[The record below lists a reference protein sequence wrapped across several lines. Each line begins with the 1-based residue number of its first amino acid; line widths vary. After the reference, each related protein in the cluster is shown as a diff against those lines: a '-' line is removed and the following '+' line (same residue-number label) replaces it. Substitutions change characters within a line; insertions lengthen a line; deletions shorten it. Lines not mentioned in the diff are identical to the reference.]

1 MPENKFYLGRLFDPA
16 TGKPLNQ
23 TLLYDPADLTTHAVV
38 TGMTSSGKTG
48 LCIALLEEAALQGIP
63 ALIIDPKGD
72 LTNLLLH
79 FPDLAPQDFRP
90 WLDPE
95 MARRAGQTLESVAA
109 QASQAWQNGLAEWV
123 MDHERLLA
131 LKNAAQFAVYT
142 PGSDAGI
149 PVSVLMSLHAPPSP
163 STSLPGLAAGT
174 GGTSPWEGNRDVLRE
189 QIVSTVTAL
198 LGLVGNTDIDP
209 LRSREHILISN
220 IFENAWSKGQSLD
233 LPELILQAQNPPFDK
248 LGPFPLDTFFPAKD
262 RMGLALQL
270 NNILAAPAFEVWG
283 EGQALDIAA
292 LLTAPDGRPRH
303 SVFYLAHL
311 SDPERMFFATLLLSA
326 VETWMRTQTG
336 ATSLRALLYM
346 DEIFGYLPPLSN
358 PPSKQPLLQMLK
370 QARAF
375 GLGLLLATQ
384 NPVDV
389 DYKAL
394 SNAGSWFIGKL
405 QTDQDKQRLL
415 DGLESAAS
423 GSLDRR
429 AYDKLISSLGKRIF
443 LLHNVHTP
451 PLTPLSSEK
460 MGGTGGVF
468 QTRWTMNFLAGPLTE
483 AQIPAL
489 NKLVHASYQ
498 SSVARGPLSAPAQ
511 EQASEPVS
519 VPEGLESIPAAI
531 SQQPSAISQQ
541 PSAINQQSSTIGSQQ
556 ASLTRPAIPAGIL
569 EFFLPLNTS
578 FAKDAAA
585 SGKPLPP
592 QAAAAGIGYHP
603 AILVSAQVRFL
614 DRKYN
619 LDMEQVK
626 AVLVAN
632 PERRGIVRWDD
643 FTARLPTPD
652 EMDPASDPKG
662 RFAALDAPFSDAR
675 LMAALQK
682 DFADWVYRS
691 SKVTVRANQTLGV
704 FATPDVSQAEFIK
717 TCADAAREA
726 RESEITKATA
736 ALDRQIKTLKDKIA
750 REERELKMDETELQQ
765 RKGEELATHAENVL
779 GVFGGR
785 HSNRRLSSSLS
796 KHRLTEQ
803 AKEDV
808 QESIEAL
815 KQYDQELAALE
826 QQRQQAMEAAS
837 GQWGDAV
844 NDITEIPILPKKM
857 DIYVNLFGV
866 AWMSY
871 YVVDTGAGTFELP
884 AFEEM

>member
-16 TGKPLNQ
+16 TGKPLDQ
-23 TLLYDPADLTTHAVV
+23 PLLYDPADLTTHAVV
-38 TGMTSSGKTG
+38 TGMTGSGKTG

-79 FPDLAPQDFRP
+79 FPDLAPQDFQP

-95 MARRAGQTLESVAA
+95 MARRAGQTLESAAA
-109 QASQAWQNGLAEWV
+109 QAAQAWRNGLAEWG
-123 MDHERLLA
+123 MDRERLLA

-149 PVSVLMSLHAPPSP
+149 PVSVL
-163 STSLPGLAAGT
+163 TSLRAP
-174 GGTSPWEGNRDVLRE
+174 SIPWEGNRDVLRE
-189 QIVSTVTAL
+189 QIVCTVTAL
-198 LGLVGNTDIDP
+198 MGLVGFMDIDP
-209 LRSREHILISN
+209 LRSREHILLSN
-220 IFENAWSKGQSLD
+220 IFENAWSKDQSLD
-233 LPELILQAQNPPFDK
+233 LSELILQAQNPPFDK
-248 LGPFPLDTFFPAKD
+248 LGAFPVDTFFPAKD

-270 NNILAAPAFEVWG
+270 NNILAAPAFEVWR

-292 LLTAPDGRPRH
+292 LLFMPDGRPRH

-311 SDPERMFFATLLLSA
+311 SDPERMFFVTLLLSA

-346 DEIFGYLPPLSN
+346 DEIFGYLPPVSN
-358 PPSKQPLLQMLK
+358 PPSKQPLLRMLK

-451 PLTPLSSEK
+451 PSAAR
-460 MGGTGGVF
+460 GGAGSGGAF
-468 QTRWTMNFLAGPLTE
+468 QTRWTMNFLAGPLTH

-489 NKLVHASYQ
+489 NILAGASFR
-498 SSVARGPLSAPAQ
+498 SSVTGDQFSVQPPTQ
-511 EQASEPVS
+511 TPEPVS
-519 VPEGLESIPAAI
+519 VPEGFEPILA
-531 SQQPSAISQQ
+531 AISQQ
-541 PSAINQQSSTIGSQQ
+541 PSAINQQPSTISSQQ
-556 ASLTRPAIPAGIL
+556 ASLTRPAIPARIS

-578 FAKDAAA
+578 FAKAAAA
-585 SGKPLPP
+585 SGESLPP
-592 QAAAAGIGYHP
+592 QAAAAGIVYHP
-603 AILVSAQVRFL
+603 AILASAQVRFL

-626 AVLVAN
+626 SVLVTN

-643 FTARLPTPD
+643 FTARLPTPG
-652 EMDPASDPKG
+652 EMDPAPDPKG
-662 RFAALDAPFSDAR
+662 RFSAMEAPFSDAR

-691 SKVTVRANQTLGV
+691 SKVTVRANQALGV
-704 FATPDVSQAEFIK
+704 FATPDVSQAEFMK
-717 TCADAAREA
+717 TCAEAAREA
-726 RESEITKATA
+726 RDAEITKATA

-785 HSNRRLSSSLS
+785 SSNRRLSSSLS

-808 QESIEAL
+808 QESIDSL

-826 QQRQQAMEAAS
+826 QQCQQAMEAAS
-837 GQWGDAV
+837 GQWGDVV

-866 AWMSY
+866 AWLPY
-871 YVVDTGAGTFELP
+871 YLVQSGAEMVELP
-884 AFEEM
+884 AFSQA